1 MDSHE
6 EKLHNMINIS
16 KEQAAKKEMYQ
27 KAKMLSQKRP
37 STDNAVSSM
46 SSDYMSSQSYQP
58 SIPTPSVPSY
68 SEPEYTKYK
77 IYLY

>member
-27 KAKMLSQKRP
+27 KAKMLSQKKP
-37 STDNAVSSM
+37 STDIAVSSM

-58 SIPTPSVPSY
+58 SVTPSVPSY
-68 SEPEYTKYK
+68 SEPEYTQYK